1 LEELTPKEIVA
12 ALDRHIVGQDR
23 AKRTVAIAMRNRWRR
38 QQVEASL
45 RREIVPNNILMIGP
59 TGVGKTAIAR
69 RLADLA
75 GAPFIKVEASK
86 FTEVGYVGRDVESII
101 RDLTDLSVEM
111 VREQYAVQVEDQARQ
126 RVNAILVELLAGA
139 EESDK
144 DKSSGKARAGLQRAL
159 QAGELEGRL
168 VEIEAGRER
177 LPMVEVFSPVGINV
191 EERAVQFQEVVSGLL
206 QQLGQRKQVEVAQA
220 RRLLL
225 QDEIQKLIDMDKV
238 VETAV
243 DQVQSTGIVFL
254 DEVDKIAE
262 DHARSGPDVSRQ
274 GVQRDLLPVLEGN
287 SVATRYGLVRT
298 DHILFI
304 AAGAFHTTRPTDLIP
319 EFQGRFP
326 IRVELESLGAE
337 QFVQILTQPENALI
351 KQYTAL
357 LATEGIRL
365 NFAPKA
371 IEAIAAIAH
380 QLNQRLENIGARR
393 LHSVMSTLL
402 DEVLFE
408 TSSDGRGRLR
418 ITQDYVQDKLE
429 DVLSDEDLHRYVL

>member
-12 ALDRHIVGQDR
+12 ALDRHIIGQDR

-45 RREIVPNNILMIGP
+45 RREIIPNNILMIGP

-111 VREQYAVQVEDQARQ
+111 VRGQYAVQVEDQARQ

-144 DKSSGKARAGLQRAL
+144 DKSSRKARAGLQRAL
-159 QAGELEGRL
+159 QAGELEDRL

-177 LPMVEVFSPVGINV
+177 LPMVEVFSPVGINA

-243 DQVQSTGIVFL
+243 DQVQSAGIVFL

-326 IRVELESLGAE
+326 IRVELDSLGAE

>member
-1 LEELTPKEIVA
+1 
-12 ALDRHIVGQDR
+12 
-23 AKRTVAIAMRNRWRR
+23 
-38 QQVEASL
+38 
-45 RREIVPNNILMIGP
+45 
-59 TGVGKTAIAR
+59 
-69 RLADLA
+69 
-75 GAPFIKVEASK
+75 
-86 FTEVGYVGRDVESII
+86 
-101 RDLTDLSVEM
+101 
-111 VREQYAVQVEDQARQ
+111 
-126 RVNAILVELLAGA
+126 
-139 EESDK
+139 
-144 DKSSGKARAGLQRAL
+144 
-159 QAGELEGRL
+159 